1 MVSLRSLSFC
11 NSWKCYVSS
20 FTACVHASACMCIEH
35 NIRRMT
41 FGIQGSRIFFRNNAV
56 FNPVFIYFRRQRKI
70 LQMELKMTDNQP
82 DGQGR
87 KELRAVRHRQCS
99 EPKALHT
106 IIQKVGRNQAQTVKG
121 NIYEMRW

>member
-1 MVSLRSLSFC
+1 
-11 NSWKCYVSS
+11 
-20 FTACVHASACMCIEH
+20 
-35 NIRRMT
+35 
-41 FGIQGSRIFFRNNAV
+41 
-56 FNPVFIYFRRQRKI
+56 
-70 LQMELKMTDNQP
+70 MELKMTDNQP